1 MSLITNRV
9 VNFCDMKLTLNC
21 RWSLSEGHL
30 PITAV
35 GLRSVGFGATHFSLD
50 KSRMGADT
58 FKLKN
63 PTFLKPTVTSWA
75 FFFTYRYGLLSFVN

>member
-1 MSLITNRV
+1 MRIEIVRIGRFIFVCLSLDGR
-9 VNFCDMKLTLNC
+9 LLA
-21 RWSLSEGHL
+21 LA
-30 PITAV
+30 ITAV
-35 GLRSVGFGATHFSLD
+35 GLRSVGFGATQFSLD

-63 PTFLKPTVTSWA
+63 QTFLKTTVTSWA